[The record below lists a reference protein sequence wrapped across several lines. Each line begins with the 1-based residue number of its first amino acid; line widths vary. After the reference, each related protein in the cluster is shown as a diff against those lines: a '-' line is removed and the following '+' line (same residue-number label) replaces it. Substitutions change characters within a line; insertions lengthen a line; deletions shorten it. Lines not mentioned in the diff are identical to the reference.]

1 VGTHTQTYSHRGQ
14 KQFQDTSRMLAKG
27 WRVPGLII
35 LLKRVTEIKAT
46 SFIPTTSKTDNVN
59 ILVLT

>member
-1 VGTHTQTYSHRGQ
+1 LKSELNLKEKELTKSNEDR
-14 KQFQDTSRMLAKG
+14 KM
-27 WRVPGLII
+27 

-59 ILVLT
+59 ISVLT